1 MKPMSATETTY
12 LTWPQ
17 IARLGLVQA
26 SLGSIVVLTTS
37 LLNRVMVVELA
48 LPAILPGA
56 LVALHYFIQLIR
68 PRMGFG
74 SDQTRRASPWI
85 RGGILVLA
93 SGGILAA
100 ASTILLSHSVGLGI
114 ALATVAFLMIGIGV
128 SSSGT
133 ALLVLLAKRVEPN
146 KKAAAATCV
155 WLMMIFGFAFTASI
169 SAKFLTPF
177 SFERLFIISSTVSVI
192 AVVVT
197 FLAIW
202 GMESPVGNTQNVI
215 KNTDE
220 VELETA
226 PVKASFREAFAEVW
240 KESRVRS
247 FTWFVFVSML
257 AYSSQDLILEPFA
270 AVAFGFSPAETT
282 TLSGLQNGGVLVGM
296 LALAFITS
304 KAKSQSLT
312 TLSNWTIG
320 GCLASAL
327 AMLGLVLSGPIANVI
342 FFQAAVFLLGIFNG
356 AFSIAAIGSMMQFA
370 SVGSAR
376 REGVRMGIWGA
387 SQAMAFGLGG
397 IIGTGLSDIARIILG
412 DPASAYAFVFFLEGA
427 LFVLAA
433 YLSYQTRAQKPANEL
448 SKQLVGV

>member
-1 MKPMSATETTY
+1 MNNPEATY

-37 LLNRVMVVELA
+37 LLNRVMVIELA

-56 LVALHYFIQLIR
+56 LVAIHYFIQLIR

-93 SGGILAA
+93 SGGVLAA
-100 ASTILLSHSVGLGI
+100 ASTILLSNSVVLGI
-114 ALATVAFLMIGIGV
+114 ALATIAFLMIGIGV

-133 ALLVLLAKRVEPN
+133 ALLVLLAKRVEPK

-155 WLMMIFGFAFTASI
+155 WLMMIFGFAFTASV
-169 SAKFLTPF
+169 SGKFLTPF
-177 SFERLFIISSTVSVI
+177 SFERLLMVSSTVSVI

-202 GMESPVGNTQNVI
+202 GMESPVAKVGQFTSNV
-215 KNTDE
+215 D
-220 VELETA
+220 TA
-226 PVKASFREAFAEVW
+226 ESEGPSKASFREAFAEVW

-270 AVAFGFSPAETT
+270 AVAFGFTPAQTT

-296 LALAFITS
+296 LALAFITT
-304 KAKSQSLT
+304 KAKSQTLT

-327 AMLGLVLSGPIANVI
+327 AMLGLVLSGPIANVV

-412 DPASAYAFVFFLEGA
+412 DPASAYAFVFFLECI
-427 LFVLAA
+427 LFVVAA
-433 YLSYQTRAQKPANEL
+433 YLSYQTRTQKQTNNM
-448 SKQLVGV
+448 SSHLVGV

>member
-1 MKPMSATETTY
+1 MSIPETTY

-37 LLNRVMVVELA
+37 LLNRVMVIELA

-56 LVALHYFIQLIR
+56 LVAIHYFIQLIR

-93 SGGILAA
+93 SGGVLAA
-100 ASTILLSHSVGLGI
+100 ASTILLSHSVVLGI

-133 ALLVLLAKRVEPN
+133 ALLVLLAKRVEPK

-155 WLMMIFGFAFTASI
+155 WLMMIFGFAFTASV
-169 SAKFLTPF
+169 SGKFLTPF
-177 SFERLFIISSTVSVI
+177 SFERLLMVSSTVSVI
-192 AVVVT
+192 AVIVT

-202 GMESPVGNTQNVI
+202 GMESPVT
-215 KNTDE
+215 KNQQLATNADE
-220 VELETA
+220 VESES
-226 PVKASFREAFAEVW
+226 PSKASFREAFAEVW

-282 TLSGLQNGGVLVGM
+282 TLSGLQNGGVLIGM
-296 LALAFITS
+296 LFLAFITS
-304 KAKSQSLT
+304 KAKSQTLTSLST
-312 TLSNWTIG
+312 WTIG

-342 FFQAAVFLLGIFNG
+342 FFQVAVFLLGIFNG

-370 SVGSAR
+370 SIGSAR

-397 IIGTGLSDIARIILG
+397 IIGTGLSDIARIVLG
-412 DPASAYAFVFFLEGA
+412 DPASAYAFVFLLEGV
-427 LFVLAA
+427 LFVVAA
-433 YLSYQTRAQKPANEL
+433 YLSYQTRSQKQTNNM
-448 SKQLVGV
+448 SNHLVGV

>member
-1 MKPMSATETTY
+1 MNAADTTY

-56 LVALHYFIQLIR
+56 LVAMHYFIQLIR

-85 RGGILVLA
+85 RGGILILA

-100 ASTILLSHSVGLGI
+100 ASTILLSDSLVLGI

-133 ALLVLLAKRVEPN
+133 ALLVLLAKRVEPQ

-155 WLMMIFGFAFTASI
+155 WLMMIFGFAFTASV
-169 SAKFLTPF
+169 SGKFLTPF
-177 SFERLFIISSTVSVI
+177 SFERLLMISSTVSVI
-192 AVVVT
+192 AVAVT

-202 GMESPVGNTQNVI
+202 GMESPVS
-215 KNTDE
+215 KNQQLATNLDQAE
-220 VELETA
+220 QES
-226 PVKASFREAFAEVW
+226 PNKASFREAFAEVW

-247 FTWFVFVSML
+247 FTWFVFISML

-296 LALAFITS
+296 LVLAFVTS
-304 KAKSQSLT
+304 KAKSQTLT

-327 AMLGLVLSGPIANVI
+327 AMLGLVLSGPIANVM
-342 FFQAAVFLLGIFNG
+342 FFKATVFLLGIFNG

-412 DPASAYAFVFFLEGA
+412 DPASAYAFVFFLEGV
-427 LFVLAA
+427 LFVVAA
-433 YLSYQTRAQKPANEL
+433 YLSYQTRTQKQTNNM
-448 SKQLVGV
+448 SSHLVGV

>member
-1 MKPMSATETTY
+1 MSTSEPIY

-56 LVALHYFIQLIR
+56 LVAIHYFIQLIR

-93 SGGILAA
+93 SGGVLAA
-100 ASTILLSHSVGLGI
+100 TSTILLNHSIVLGI
-114 ALATVAFLMIGIGV
+114 ALATLAFLMIGIGV

-133 ALLVLLAKRVEPN
+133 ALLVLLAKRVEPK

-155 WLMMIFGFAFTASI
+155 WLMMIFGFAFTASV
-169 SAKFLTPF
+169 SGKFLTPF
-177 SFERLFIISSTVSVI
+177 SFERLLMVSSTVSVI
-192 AVVVT
+192 AVIVT

-202 GMESPVGNTQNVI
+202 GMESPVAKTGLTPNA
-215 KNTDE
+215 DAAE
-220 VELETA
+220 SES
-226 PVKASFREAFAEVW
+226 PSKASFREAFAEVW

-282 TLSGLQNGGVLVGM
+282 TLSGLQNGGVLIGM
-296 LALAFITS
+296 LFLAFITS
-304 KAKSQSLT
+304 KAKSQTLTSLST
-312 TLSNWTIG
+312 WTIG

-327 AMLGLVLSGPIANVI
+327 AMLGLVLSGPINNVI

-370 SVGSAR
+370 SIGSAR

-397 IIGTGLSDIARIILG
+397 IFGTGLSDIARIVLG
-412 DPASAYAFVFFLEGA
+412 DPASAYAFVFFLEGV
-427 LFVLAA
+427 LFVVAA
-433 YLSYQTRAQKPANEL
+433 YLSYQTRSQKQTNNM
-448 SKQLVGV
+448 SSHLVGV

>member
-1 MKPMSATETTY
+1 MNNPETTY

-37 LLNRVMVVELA
+37 LLNRVMVIELA

-56 LVALHYFIQLIR
+56 LVAIHYFIQLIR

-93 SGGILAA
+93 SGGVLAA
-100 ASTILLSHSVGLGI
+100 ASTILLSSSVVLGI
-114 ALATVAFLMIGIGV
+114 AFATIAFLMIGIGV

-133 ALLVLLAKRVEPN
+133 ALLVLLAKRVEPK

-155 WLMMIFGFAFTASI
+155 WLMMIFGFAFTASV
-169 SAKFLTPF
+169 SGKFLTPF
-177 SFERLFIISSTVSVI
+177 SFERLLMVSSTVSVI

-202 GMESPVGNTQNVI
+202 GMESPVTKAGQFTSNA
-215 KNTDE
+215 D
-220 VELETA
+220 TA
-226 PVKASFREAFAEVW
+226 ESEGPSKASFREAFAEVW

-270 AVAFGFSPAETT
+270 AVAFGFTPAQTT

-296 LALAFITS
+296 LALAFITT
-304 KAKSQSLT
+304 KAKSQTLT

-327 AMLGLVLSGPIANVI
+327 AMLGLVLSGPIANVV

-397 IIGTGLSDIARIILG
+397 IIGTGLSDSSRIILG
-412 DPASAYAFVFFLEGA
+412 DPASAYAFVFFLEGV
-427 LFVLAA
+427 LFVVAA
-433 YLSYQTRAQKPANEL
+433 YLSYQTRTQKQTNNM
-448 SKQLVGV
+448 SSHLVGV

>member
-1 MKPMSATETTY
+1 MNTPETTY

-37 LLNRVMVVELA
+37 LLNRVMVIELA

-56 LVALHYFIQLIR
+56 LVAIHYFIQLIR

-93 SGGILAA
+93 SGGVLAA
-100 ASTILLSHSVGLGI
+100 ASTILLSNSVVLGI
-114 ALATVAFLMIGIGV
+114 ALATIAFLMIGIGV

-133 ALLVLLAKRVEPN
+133 ALLVLLAKRVEPK

-155 WLMMIFGFAFTASI
+155 WLMMIFGFAFTASV
-169 SAKFLTPF
+169 SGKFLTPF
-177 SFERLFIISSTVSVI
+177 SFERLLMVSSTVSVI

-202 GMESPVGNTQNVI
+202 GMESPVAKAGQFTSNV
-215 KNTDE
+215 D
-220 VELETA
+220 TA
-226 PVKASFREAFAEVW
+226 ESESPSKASFREAFAEVW

-270 AVAFGFSPAETT
+270 AVAFGFTPAQTT

-296 LALAFITS
+296 LALAFITT
-304 KAKSQSLT
+304 KAKSQTLT

-327 AMLGLVLSGPIANVI
+327 AMLGLVLSGPIANVV

-412 DPASAYAFVFFLEGA
+412 DPASAYAFVFFLEGV
-427 LFVLAA
+427 LFVVAA
-433 YLSYQTRAQKPANEL
+433 YLSYQTRTQKQTNNM
-448 SKQLVGV
+448 SSHLVGV

>member
-1 MKPMSATETTY
+1 MSAQPTY

-56 LVALHYFIQLIR
+56 LVAIHYFIQLIR

-93 SGGILAA
+93 SGGVLAA
-100 ASTILLSHSVGLGI
+100 ASTILLSNSVVLGI
-114 ALATVAFLMIGIGV
+114 ALATIAFLMIGIGV

-133 ALLVLLAKRVEPN
+133 ALLVLLAKRVEPK

-155 WLMMIFGFAFTASI
+155 WLMMIFGFAFTASV
-169 SAKFLTPF
+169 SGKFLTPF

-202 GMESPVGNTQNVI
+202 GMESPVAKAQQLISGA
-215 KNTDE
+215 DE
-220 VELETA
+220 VETES
-226 PVKASFREAFAEVW
+226 PSKASFREAFAEVW

-296 LALAFITS
+296 LALAFVTS
-304 KAKSQSLT
+304 KAKSQTLT

-320 GCLASAL
+320 GCIASAL
-327 AMLGLVLSGPIANVI
+327 AMLGLVLSCPI
-342 FFQAAVFLLGIFNG
+342 
-356 AFSIAAIGSMMQFA
+356 
-370 SVGSAR
+370 
-376 REGVRMGIWGA
+376 
-387 SQAMAFGLGG
+387 
-397 IIGTGLSDIARIILG
+397 
-412 DPASAYAFVFFLEGA
+412 
-427 LFVLAA
+427 
-433 YLSYQTRAQKPANEL
+433 
-448 SKQLVGV
+448 

>member
-1 MKPMSATETTY
+1 MSTPETTY

-37 LLNRVMVVELA
+37 LLNRVMVIELA

-56 LVALHYFIQLIR
+56 LVAIHYFIQLIR

-93 SGGILAA
+93 SGGVLAA
-100 ASTILLSHSVGLGI
+100 ASTILLSHSVILGI
-114 ALATVAFLMIGIGV
+114 ALATIAFLMIGIGV

-133 ALLVLLAKRVEPN
+133 ALLVLLAKRVEPK

-169 SAKFLTPF
+169 SGKFLTPF
-177 SFERLFIISSTVSVI
+177 SFERLFMISSTVSVI
-192 AVVVT
+192 AVIVT

-202 GMESPVGNTQNVI
+202 GMEAPVT
-215 KNTDE
+215 KNQPLATKVDE
-220 VELETA
+220 VESEG
-226 PVKASFREAFAEVW
+226 PSKASFREAFAEVW

-282 TLSGLQNGGVLVGM
+282 TLSGLQNGGVLIGM
-296 LALAFITS
+296 LFLAFITS
-304 KAKSQSLT
+304 KAKSQTLTSLST
-312 TLSNWTIG
+312 WTIG

-342 FFQAAVFLLGIFNG
+342 FFQVAVFLLGIFNG

-370 SVGSAR
+370 SIGSAR

-412 DPASAYAFVFFLEGA
+412 DPASAYAFVFLLEA
-427 LFVLAA
+427 VLFVVAA
-433 YLSYQTRAQKPANEL
+433 YLSYQTRTQKQT
-448 SKQLVGV
+448 SKMSSHLVGV

>member
-1 MKPMSATETTY
+1 MSPPESTY

-56 LVALHYFIQLIR
+56 LVAIHYFIQLIR

-93 SGGILAA
+93 TGGVLAA
-100 ASTILLSHSVGLGI
+100 ASTILLSSSVGLGI

-133 ALLVLLAKRVEPN
+133 ALLVLLAKRVEPK

-155 WLMMIFGFAFTASI
+155 WLMMIFGFAFTASV
-169 SAKFLTPF
+169 SGKFLTPF
-177 SFERLFIISSTVSVI
+177 SFERLLMVSSTVSVI

-202 GMESPVGNTQNVI
+202 GMESPLVKTQQSSSNI
-215 KNTDE
+215 DE
-220 VELETA
+220 PESSSSPMKV
-226 PVKASFREAFAEVW
+226 SFREAFAEVW
-240 KESRVRS
+240 RESRVRS

-282 TLSGLQNGGVLVGM
+282 TLSGLQNGGVLIGM
-296 LALAFITS
+296 LFLAFITS
-304 KAKSQSLT
+304 KAKSQTLTSLST
-312 TLSNWTIG
+312 WTIG

-327 AMLGLVLSGPIANVI
+327 AMLGLVLSGPIDNVI
-342 FFQAAVFLLGIFNG
+342 FFKASVFLLGIFNG

-370 SVGSAR
+370 SVGSAQ

-397 IIGTGLSDIARIILG
+397 IIGTGLSDIARIVLG
-412 DPASAYAFVFFLEGA
+412 DPASAYAFVFFLEGV
-427 LFVLAA
+427 LFVVAA
-433 YLSYQTRAQKPANEL
+433 YLSYQTRTQKQTNEL
-448 SKQLVGV
+448 SKHLVGV

>member
-1 MKPMSATETTY
+1 MSASESTY

-93 SGGILAA
+93 SGGVLAA
-100 ASTILLSHSVGLGI
+100 ASTILLSSSVGLGI

-133 ALLVLLAKRVEPN
+133 ALLVLLAKRVEPK

-155 WLMMIFGFAFTASI
+155 WLMMIFGFAFTASV
-169 SAKFLTPF
+169 SGKFLTPF
-177 SFERLFIISSTVSVI
+177 SFERLLMVSSTVSVI

-197 FLAIW
+197 YLAIW
-202 GMESPVGNTQNVI
+202 GMESPAVKTEQFTS
-215 KNTDE
+215 NTDE
-220 VELETA
+220 AETA
-226 PVKASFREAFAEVW
+226 SSPMKVSFREAFAEVW
-240 KESRVRS
+240 RESRVRS

-282 TLSGLQNGGVLVGM
+282 TLSGLQNGGVLLGM
-296 LALAFITS
+296 LFLAFITS
-304 KAKSQSLT
+304 KAKSQTLTSLST
-312 TLSNWTIG
+312 WTIG
-320 GCLASAL
+320 GCLASAF
-327 AMLGLVLSGPIANVI
+327 AMLGLVLSGPIDNVI
-342 FFQAAVFLLGIFNG
+342 FFKVSVFLLGIFNG

-370 SVGSAR
+370 SVGSAQ

-397 IIGTGLSDIARIILG
+397 IIGTGLSDIARIVLG
-412 DPASAYAFVFFLEGA
+412 DPASAYAFVFFLEGF
-427 LFVLAA
+427 LFVVAA
-433 YLSYQTRAQKPANEL
+433 YLSYQTRSQKQTNEL

>member
-1 MKPMSATETTY
+1 MNTPETTY

-37 LLNRVMVVELA
+37 LLNRVMVIELA

-56 LVALHYFIQLIR
+56 LVAIHYFIQLIR

-93 SGGILAA
+93 SGGVLAA
-100 ASTILLSHSVGLGI
+100 ASTIVLSNSIVLGI
-114 ALATVAFLMIGIGV
+114 ALATIAFLMIGIGV

-133 ALLVLLAKRVEPN
+133 ALLVLLAKRVEPK

-155 WLMMIFGFAFTASI
+155 WLMMIFGFAFTASV
-169 SAKFLTPF
+169 SGKFLTPF
-177 SFERLFIISSTVSVI
+177 SFERLLMISSTVSVI

-197 FLAIW
+197 FLSIW
-202 GMESPVGNTQNVI
+202 GMESPVAKAVQLTSNP
-215 KNTDE
+215 D
-220 VELETA
+220 TA
-226 PVKASFREAFAEVW
+226 DSENPSKASFREAFSEVW

-270 AVAFGFSPAETT
+270 AVAFGFTPAQTT

-296 LALAFITS
+296 LALAFITT
-304 KAKSQSLT
+304 KAKSQTLT

-327 AMLGLVLSGPIANVI
+327 AMLGLVLSGPIANVV

-412 DPASAYAFVFFLEGA
+412 DPASAYAFVFFLEGV
-427 LFVLAA
+427 LFVVAA
-433 YLSYQTRAQKPANEL
+433 YLSYQTRTQKQTNNM
-448 SKQLVGV
+448 SSHLVGV

>member
-1 MKPMSATETTY
+1 MSASESNY

-93 SGGILAA
+93 SGGVLAA
-100 ASTILLSHSVGLGI
+100 ASTILLSSSVGLGI

-133 ALLVLLAKRVEPN
+133 ALLVLLAKRVEPK

-155 WLMMIFGFAFTASI
+155 WLMMIFGFAFTASV
-169 SAKFLTPF
+169 SGKFLTPF
-177 SFERLFIISSTVSVI
+177 SFERLLMVSSTVSVI

-202 GMESPVGNTQNVI
+202 GMESPAVKTEQFTS
-215 KNTDE
+215 NTDE
-220 VELETA
+220 AETA
-226 PVKASFREAFAEVW
+226 SSPIKVSFREAFAEVW
-240 KESRVRS
+240 RESRVRS

-282 TLSGLQNGGVLVGM
+282 TLSGLQNGGVLLGM
-296 LALAFITS
+296 LFLAFITS
-304 KAKSQSLT
+304 KAKSQTLTSLST
-312 TLSNWTIG
+312 WTIG
-320 GCLASAL
+320 GCLASAF
-327 AMLGLVLSGPIANVI
+327 AMLGLVLSGPIDNVI
-342 FFQAAVFLLGIFNG
+342 FFKVSVFLLGIFNG

-370 SVGSAR
+370 SVGSAQ

-397 IIGTGLSDIARIILG
+397 IIGTGLSDIARIFLG
-412 DPASAYAFVFFLEGA
+412 DPASVYAFVFFLEGV
-427 LFVLAA
+427 LFVVAA
-433 YLSYQTRAQKPANEL
+433 YLSYQTRSQKQANEL

>member
-1 MKPMSATETTY
+1 MSTSETTY

-56 LVALHYFIQLIR
+56 LVAIHYFIQLIR

-93 SGGILAA
+93 SGGVLAA
-100 ASTILLSHSVGLGI
+100 ASTILLSTSVGLGI
-114 ALATVAFLMIGIGV
+114 ALATIAFLMIGIGV

-133 ALLVLLAKRVEPN
+133 ALLVLLAKRVEPK

-155 WLMMIFGFAFTASI
+155 WLMMIFGFAFTASV
-169 SAKFLTPF
+169 SGKFLTPF
-177 SFERLFIISSTVSVI
+177 SFERLLMVSTTVSVI
-192 AVVVT
+192 AVIVS

-202 GMESPVGNTQNVI
+202 GMESPAVKTQQSLSNAGEF
-215 KNTDE
+215 DSE
-220 VELETA
+220 ASL
-226 PVKASFREAFAEVW
+226 VKVSFREAFAEVW

-282 TLSGLQNGGVLVGM
+282 TLSGLQNGGVLLGM
-296 LALAFITS
+296 LFLAFITS
-304 KAKSQSLT
+304 KAKSQTLTSLST
-312 TLSNWTIG
+312 WTIG

-327 AMLGLVLSGPIANVI
+327 AMLGLVLSGPIENVI
-342 FFQAAVFLLGIFNG
+342 FFKAAVFLLGIFNG

-370 SVGSAR
+370 SVGSAQ

-397 IIGTGLSDIARIILG
+397 IIGTGLSDIARIVLG
-412 DPASAYAFVFFLEGA
+412 DPASAYAFVFFLEGV
-427 LFVLAA
+427 LFVVAA
-433 YLSYQTRAQKPANEL
+433 YLSFQTRAQKQTNEL

>member
-1 MKPMSATETTY
+1 MSISEPTY

-37 LLNRVMVVELA
+37 LLNRVMVIELA

-56 LVALHYFIQLIR
+56 LVAIHYFIQLIR

-93 SGGILAA
+93 SGGVLAA
-100 ASTILLSHSVGLGI
+100 ASTILLSHSVVLGI

-133 ALLVLLAKRVEPN
+133 ALLVLLAKRVEPK

-155 WLMMIFGFAFTASI
+155 WLMMIFGFAFTASV
-169 SAKFLTPF
+169 SGKFLTPF
-177 SFERLFIISSTVSVI
+177 SFERLLMVSSTVSVI
-192 AVVVT
+192 AVIVT

-202 GMESPVGNTQNVI
+202 GMEAPVI
-215 KNTDE
+215 KAGQLTPNVDE
-220 VELETA
+220 AESES
-226 PVKASFREAFAEVW
+226 PSKASFREAFAEVW

-282 TLSGLQNGGVLVGM
+282 TLSGLQNGGVLIGM
-296 LALAFITS
+296 LFLAFITS
-304 KAKSQSLT
+304 KAKSQTLTSLST
-312 TLSNWTIG
+312 WTIG

-342 FFQAAVFLLGIFNG
+342 FFQVAVFLLGIFNG

-370 SVGSAR
+370 SIGSAR

-397 IIGTGLSDIARIILG
+397 IIGTGLSDIARIVLG
-412 DPASAYAFVFFLEGA
+412 DPASAYAFVFLLEGV

-433 YLSYQTRAQKPANEL
+433 YLSYQTRSQKQKNNM
-448 SKQLVGV
+448 SNHLVGV

>member
-1 MKPMSATETTY
+1 MSAQPTY

-56 LVALHYFIQLIR
+56 LVAIHYFIQLIR

-93 SGGILAA
+93 SGGVLAA
-100 ASTILLSHSVGLGI
+100 ASTILLSNSVVLGI
-114 ALATVAFLMIGIGV
+114 ALATIAFLMIGIGV

-133 ALLVLLAKRVEPN
+133 ALLVLLAKRVEPK

-155 WLMMIFGFAFTASI
+155 WLMMIFGFAFTASV
-169 SAKFLTPF
+169 SGKFLTPF

-202 GMESPVGNTQNVI
+202 GMESPVAKAQQLIPGA
-215 KNTDE
+215 DE
-220 VELETA
+220 VETGS
-226 PVKASFREAFAEVW
+226 PSKASFREAFAEVW

-296 LALAFITS
+296 LALAFVTS
-304 KAKSQSLT
+304 KAKSQTLT

-320 GCLASAL
+320 GCIASAL
-327 AMLGLVLSGPIANVI
+327 AMLGLVLSGPIANII
-342 FFQAAVFLLGIFNG
+342 FFKATVFLLGIFNG

-397 IIGTGLSDIARIILG
+397 IIGTGLSDIARIVLG
-412 DPASAYAFVFFLEGA
+412 NPASAYAFVFFLEGV
-427 LFVLAA
+427 LFVVAA
-433 YLSYQTRAQKPANEL
+433 YLSYQTRSQKQTNNM
-448 SKQLVGV
+448 SSHLVGV

>member
-1 MKPMSATETTY
+1 MSTPETTY

-37 LLNRVMVVELA
+37 LLNRVMVIELA

-56 LVALHYFIQLIR
+56 LVTIHYFIQLIR

-93 SGGILAA
+93 SGGVLAA
-100 ASTILLSHSVGLGI
+100 ASTILLSSSVVLGI
-114 ALATVAFLMIGIGV
+114 ALATLAFLMIGIGV

-133 ALLVLLAKRVEPN
+133 ALLVLLAKRVEPK

-155 WLMMIFGFAFTASI
+155 WLMMIFGFAFTASV
-169 SAKFLTPF
+169 SGKFLTPF
-177 SFERLFIISSTVSVI
+177 SFERLLIVSSTVSVI
-192 AVVVT
+192 AVIVT

-202 GMESPVGNTQNVI
+202 GMESPVAKTVQLIPGV
-215 KNTDE
+215 DE
-220 VELETA
+220 AESEN
-226 PVKASFREAFAEVW
+226 PSKASFREAFAEVW

-282 TLSGLQNGGVLVGM
+282 TLSGLQNGGVLIGM
-296 LALAFITS
+296 LFLAFITS
-304 KAKSQSLT
+304 QAKSQTLTSLST
-312 TLSNWTIG
+312 WTIG

-342 FFQAAVFLLGIFNG
+342 FFQVAVFLLGIFNG

-370 SVGSAR
+370 SIGSAR

-412 DPASAYAFVFFLEGA
+412 DPASAYAFVFLLEGV
-427 LFVLAA
+427 LFVVAA
-433 YLSYQTRAQKPANEL
+433 YLSYQTRMQKQTSNI
-448 SKQLVGV
+448 SSHLVGV

>member
-1 MKPMSATETTY
+1 MSTSEPTY

-56 LVALHYFIQLIR
+56 LVAIHYFIQLIR

-93 SGGILAA
+93 SGGVLAA
-100 ASTILLSHSVGLGI
+100 TSTILLNHSIVLGI
-114 ALATVAFLMIGIGV
+114 ALATLAFLMIGIGV

-133 ALLVLLAKRVEPN
+133 ALLVLLAKRVEPK

-155 WLMMIFGFAFTASI
+155 WLMMIFGFAFTASV
-169 SAKFLTPF
+169 SGKFLTPF
-177 SFERLFIISSTVSVI
+177 SFERLLMVSSTVSVI
-192 AVVVT
+192 AVIVT

-202 GMESPVGNTQNVI
+202 GMESPVAKTGLTPNVDAAESESPS
-215 KNTDE
+215 K
-220 VELETA
+220 V
-226 PVKASFREAFAEVW
+226 SFREAFAEVW

-282 TLSGLQNGGVLVGM
+282 TLSGLQNGGVLIGM
-296 LALAFITS
+296 LFLAFITS
-304 KAKSQSLT
+304 KAKSQTLTSLST
-312 TLSNWTIG
+312 WTIG

-327 AMLGLVLSGPIANVI
+327 AMLGLVLSGPINNVI
-342 FFQAAVFLLGIFNG
+342 FFQVAVFLLGIFNG

-397 IIGTGLSDIARIILG
+397 IFGTGLSDIARIVLG
-412 DPASAYAFVFFLEGA
+412 DPASAYAFVFFLEGV
-427 LFVLAA
+427 LFVVAA
-433 YLSYQTRAQKPANEL
+433 YLSYQTRSQKQTNNM
-448 SKQLVGV
+448 SSHLVGV

>member
-1 MKPMSATETTY
+1 
-12 LTWPQ
+12 
-17 IARLGLVQA
+17 
-26 SLGSIVVLTTS
+26 
-37 LLNRVMVVELA
+37 
-48 LPAILPGA
+48 
-56 LVALHYFIQLIR
+56 
-68 PRMGFG
+68 
-74 SDQTRRASPWI
+74 
-85 RGGILVLA
+85 
-93 SGGILAA
+93 
-100 ASTILLSHSVGLGI
+100 
-114 ALATVAFLMIGIGV
+114 
-128 SSSGT
+128 
-133 ALLVLLAKRVEPN
+133 VLLAKRVEPK

-155 WLMMIFGFAFTASI
+155 WLMMIFGFAFTASV
-169 SAKFLTPF
+169 SGKFLTPF
-177 SFERLFIISSTVSVI
+177 SFERLLMVSSTVSVI

-202 GMESPVGNTQNVI
+202 GMESPVAKTGQSTSNLDTTESESPSKV
-215 KNTDE
+215 
-220 VELETA
+220 
-226 PVKASFREAFAEVW
+226 SFREAFAEVW

-270 AVAFGFSPAETT
+270 AVAFGFTPAQTT

-296 LALAFITS
+296 LALAFITT
-304 KAKSQSLT
+304 KAKSQTLT

-327 AMLGLVLSGPIANVI
+327 AMLGLVLSGPIANVV

-412 DPASAYAFVFFLEGA
+412 DPASAYAFVFFLEGV
-427 LFVLAA
+427 LFVVAA
-433 YLSYQTRAQKPANEL
+433 YLSYQARTQKQTSNM
-448 SKQLVGV
+448 SSHLVGV

>member
-1 MKPMSATETTY
+1 MSASESNY

-56 LVALHYFIQLIR
+56 LVAIHYFIQLIR

-100 ASTILLSHSVGLGI
+100 ASTILLSNSVLLGVV
-114 ALATVAFLMIGIGV
+114 LATVAFLMIGIGV

-133 ALLVLLAKRVEPN
+133 ALLVLLAKRVEPK

-169 SAKFLTPF
+169 SGKFLTPF

-192 AVVVT
+192 AVIVS

-202 GMESPVGNTQNVI
+202 GMESPVQKSQEPQSSAG
-215 KNTDE
+215 
-220 VELETA
+220 ETA
-226 PVKASFREAFAEVW
+226 LEGGATKASFREAFAEVW
-240 KESRVRS
+240 QESRVRS

-282 TLSGLQNGGVLVGM
+282 SLSGLQNGGVLVGM

-304 KAKSQSLT
+304 KAKSRTLT
-312 TLSNWTIG
+312 TLSTWTIG

-342 FFQAAVFLLGIFNG
+342 FFKAAVFLLGIFNG

-370 SVGSAR
+370 SMGSAR

-397 IIGTGLSDIARIILG
+397 IIGTGFSDIARIVLG
-412 DPASAYAFVFFLEGA
+412 DPASAYALVFFLEGV
-427 LFVLAA
+427 LFVVAA
-433 YLSYQTRAQKPANEL
+433 YLSYQTRSQKEGSSMSNH
-448 SKQLVGV
+448 LVGV

>member
-1 MKPMSATETTY
+1 MNAPETNY

-48 LPAILPGA
+48 LPAILPGT

-93 SGGILAA
+93 TGGILAA
-100 ASTILLSHSVGLGI
+100 ASTVLLSDSIVLGI

-133 ALLVLLAKRVEPN
+133 ALLVLLAKRVEPK

-155 WLMMIFGFAFTASI
+155 WLMMIFGFAFTASV
-169 SAKFLTPF
+169 SGKFLTPF
-177 SFERLFIISSTVSVI
+177 TFERLLMVSSTVSVI
-192 AVVVT
+192 AVIVT

-202 GMESPVGNTQNVI
+202 GMESPAVKAGQLNTGV
-215 KNTDE
+215 DE
-220 VELETA
+220 VGEEAA
-226 PVKASFREAFAEVW
+226 PAKVSFREAFAEVW

-282 TLSGLQNGGVLVGM
+282 SLSGLQNGGVLVGM
-296 LALAFITS
+296 LMLAFVTTR
-304 KAKSQSLT
+304 AKSQKLT

-327 AMLGLVLSGPIANVI
+327 AMLGLVLSGPIANVA
-342 FFQAAVFLLGIFNG
+342 FFKVSVFLLGIFNG

-370 SVGSAR
+370 SLGSAR

-397 IIGTGLSDIARIILG
+397 IIGTGLSDIARIVLG
-412 DPASAYAFVFFLEGA
+412 DPASAYAFVFFLEGV
-427 LFVLAA
+427 LFVVAA
-433 YLSYQTRAQKPANEL
+433 YLSYQTRSQTQTNNM
-448 SKQLVGV
+448 SSHLVGVQ

>member
-1 MKPMSATETTY
+1 MNASNTTY

-56 LVALHYFIQLIR
+56 LVAIHYFIQLIR

-93 SGGILAA
+93 SGGVLAA
-100 ASTILLSHSVGLGI
+100 ASTILLSNSIVLGI
-114 ALATVAFLMIGIGV
+114 TLATVAFLMIGIGV

-133 ALLVLLAKRVEPN
+133 ALLVLLAKRVEPK

-155 WLMMIFGFAFTASI
+155 WLMMIFGFAFTASV
-169 SAKFLTPF
+169 SGKFLTPF
-177 SFERLFIISSTVSVI
+177 SFERLLMISSIVSVI
-192 AVVVT
+192 AVIVT

-202 GMESPVGNTQNVI
+202 GMESPITKNQQLATNV
-215 KNTDE
+215 DE
-220 VELETA
+220 AEPES
-226 PVKASFREAFAEVW
+226 PSKASFREAFAEVW

-247 FTWFVFVSML
+247 FTWFVFISML

-296 LALAFITS
+296 LVLAFVTS
-304 KAKSQSLT
+304 KAKSQTLT

-327 AMLGLVLSGPIANVI
+327 AMLGLVLSGPIANVM
-342 FFQAAVFLLGIFNG
+342 FFKATVFLLGIFNG

-412 DPASAYAFVFFLEGA
+412 EPASAYAFVFFLEGV
-427 LFVLAA
+427 LFVVAA
-433 YLSYQTRAQKPANEL
+433 YLSYQTRTQKQTNNM
-448 SKQLVGV
+448 SSHLVGV

>member
-1 MKPMSATETTY
+1 MSASESTY

-93 SGGILAA
+93 SGGVLAA
-100 ASTILLSHSVGLGI
+100 ASTILLDSSIGWGI

-133 ALLVLLAKRVEPN
+133 ALLVLLAKRVEPK

-155 WLMMIFGFAFTASI
+155 WLMMIFGFAFTASV
-169 SAKFLTPF
+169 SGKFLTPF
-177 SFERLFIISSTVSVI
+177 SFERLFIISCTVSVI

-202 GMESPVGNTQNVI
+202 GMESPVIKTQQSLSSA
-215 KNTDE
+215 DE
-220 VELETA
+220 AESASSPMKV
-226 PVKASFREAFAEVW
+226 SFREAFAEVW
-240 KESRVRS
+240 QESRVRS

-282 TLSGLQNGGVLVGM
+282 TLSGLQNGGVLIGM
-296 LALAFITS
+296 LFLAFITS
-304 KAKSQSLT
+304 KAKSQTLTSLST
-312 TLSNWTIG
+312 WTIG

-327 AMLGLVLSGPIANVI
+327 AMLGLVLSGPIDNVI
-342 FFQAAVFLLGIFNG
+342 FFQASVFLLGIFNG

-370 SVGSAR
+370 SVGSAQ

-397 IIGTGLSDIARIILG
+397 IIGTGLSDIARIVLG
-412 DPASAYAFVFFLEGA
+412 DPASAYAFVFFLEGV
-427 LFVLAA
+427 LFVVAS
-433 YLSYQTRAQKPANEL
+433 YLSFQTRTQKQTNEL

>member
-1 MKPMSATETTY
+1 MSISEPTY

-37 LLNRVMVVELA
+37 LLNRVMVIELA

-56 LVALHYFIQLIR
+56 LVAIHYFIQLIR

-93 SGGILAA
+93 SGGVLAA
-100 ASTILLSHSVGLGI
+100 TSTILLSHSVVLGI

-133 ALLVLLAKRVEPN
+133 ALLVLLAKRVEPK

-155 WLMMIFGFAFTASI
+155 WLMMIFGFAFTASV
-169 SAKFLTPF
+169 SGKFLTPF
-177 SFERLFIISSTVSVI
+177 SFERLLMVSSTVSVI
-192 AVVVT
+192 AVIVT

-202 GMESPVGNTQNVI
+202 GMESPVT
-215 KNTDE
+215 KNQQLATNADE
-220 VELETA
+220 AESES
-226 PVKASFREAFAEVW
+226 PSKASFREAFAEVW

-282 TLSGLQNGGVLVGM
+282 TLSGLQNGGVLIGM
-296 LALAFITS
+296 LFLAFITS
-304 KAKSQSLT
+304 KAKSQTLTSLST
-312 TLSNWTIG
+312 WTIG

-342 FFQAAVFLLGIFNG
+342 FFQVAVFLLGIFNG

-370 SVGSAR
+370 SIGSAR

-397 IIGTGLSDIARIILG
+397 IIGTGLSDIARIVLG
-412 DPASAYAFVFFLEGA
+412 DPASAYAFVFLLEGV
-427 LFVLAA
+427 LFVVAA
-433 YLSYQTRAQKPANEL
+433 YLSYQTRSQKQTSNM
-448 SKQLVGV
+448 SSHLVGV

>member
-1 MKPMSATETTY
+1 MSASETTY

-56 LVALHYFIQLIR
+56 LVAIHYFIQLIR

-93 SGGILAA
+93 SGGVLAA
-100 ASTILLSHSVGLGI
+100 ASTILLSSSVGLGI

-133 ALLVLLAKRVEPN
+133 ALLVLLAKRVEPK

-155 WLMMIFGFAFTASI
+155 WLMMIFGFAFTASV
-169 SAKFLTPF
+169 SGKFLTPF
-177 SFERLFIISSTVSVI
+177 SFERLLMVSTTVSVI
-192 AVVVT
+192 AVIVS

-202 GMESPVGNTQNVI
+202 GMESPAVKTQQSLSNAGEF
-215 KNTDE
+215 DSE
-220 VELETA
+220 ASL
-226 PVKASFREAFAEVW
+226 VKVSFREAFAEVW

-282 TLSGLQNGGVLVGM
+282 TLSGLQNGGVLLGM
-296 LALAFITS
+296 LFLAFITS
-304 KAKSQSLT
+304 KAKSQTLTSLST
-312 TLSNWTIG
+312 WTIG

-327 AMLGLVLSGPIANVI
+327 AMLGLVLSGPIENVI
-342 FFQAAVFLLGIFNG
+342 FFKAAVFLLGIFNG

-370 SVGSAR
+370 SVGSAQ

-397 IIGTGLSDIARIILG
+397 IIGTGLSDIARIVLG
-412 DPASAYAFVFFLEGA
+412 DPASAYAFVFFLEGV
-427 LFVLAA
+427 LFVVAA
-433 YLSYQTRAQKPANEL
+433 YLSFQTRAQKQTNEL

>member
-1 MKPMSATETTY
+1 MSAPETTY

-37 LLNRVMVVELA
+37 LLNRVMVIELA

-56 LVALHYFIQLIR
+56 LVAIHYFIQLIR

-93 SGGILAA
+93 SGGVLAA
-100 ASTILLSHSVGLGI
+100 ASTILLSHSVVLGI

-133 ALLVLLAKRVEPN
+133 ALLVLLAKRVEPK

-155 WLMMIFGFAFTASI
+155 WLMMIFGFAFTASV
-169 SAKFLTPF
+169 SGKFLTPF
-177 SFERLFIISSTVSVI
+177 SFERLLMVSSTVSVI
-192 AVVVT
+192 AVIVT

-202 GMESPVGNTQNVI
+202 GMESPVT
-215 KNTDE
+215 KNQQLATNADE
-220 VELETA
+220 VESES
-226 PVKASFREAFAEVW
+226 PSKASFREAFAEVW

-282 TLSGLQNGGVLVGM
+282 TLSGLQNGGVLIGM
-296 LALAFITS
+296 LFLAFITS
-304 KAKSQSLT
+304 KAKSQTLTSLST
-312 TLSNWTIG
+312 WTIG

-342 FFQAAVFLLGIFNG
+342 FFQVAVFLLGIFNG

-370 SVGSAR
+370 SIGSAR

-397 IIGTGLSDIARIILG
+397 IIGTGLSDIARIVLG
-412 DPASAYAFVFFLEGA
+412 DPASAYAFVFLLEGV
-427 LFVLAA
+427 LFVVAA
-433 YLSYQTRAQKPANEL
+433 YLSYQTRSQKQTSNM
-448 SKQLVGV
+448 SSHLVGV

>member
-1 MKPMSATETTY
+1 MNTPETTY

-37 LLNRVMVVELA
+37 LLNRVMVIELA

-56 LVALHYFIQLIR
+56 LVAIHYFIQLIR

-93 SGGILAA
+93 SGGVLAA
-100 ASTILLSHSVGLGI
+100 ASTILLSNSVVLGI
-114 ALATVAFLMIGIGV
+114 ALATIAFLMIGIGV

-133 ALLVLLAKRVEPN
+133 ALLVLLAKRVEPK

-155 WLMMIFGFAFTASI
+155 WLMMIFGFAFTASV
-169 SAKFLTPF
+169 SGKFLTPF
-177 SFERLFIISSTVSVI
+177 SFERLLMVSSTVSVI

-202 GMESPVGNTQNVI
+202 GMESPVTKAGQFTSNA
-215 KNTDE
+215 D
-220 VELETA
+220 TA
-226 PVKASFREAFAEVW
+226 ESEGPSKASFREAFAEVW

-270 AVAFGFSPAETT
+270 AVAFGFTPAQTT

-296 LALAFITS
+296 LALAFITT
-304 KAKSQSLT
+304 KAKSQTLT

-412 DPASAYAFVFFLEGA
+412 DPASAYAFVFFLEGV
-427 LFVLAA
+427 LFVVAA
-433 YLSYQTRAQKPANEL
+433 YLSYQTRTQKQTNNM
-448 SKQLVGV
+448 SSHLVGV

>member
-1 MKPMSATETTY
+1 MSASETTY

-56 LVALHYFIQLIR
+56 LVAIHYFIQLIR

-93 SGGILAA
+93 SGGVLAA
-100 ASTILLSHSVGLGI
+100 ASTILLSTSVGLGI
-114 ALATVAFLMIGIGV
+114 ALATIAFLMIGIGV

-133 ALLVLLAKRVEPN
+133 ALLVLLAKRVEPK

-155 WLMMIFGFAFTASI
+155 WLMMIFGFAFTASV
-169 SAKFLTPF
+169 SGKFLTPF
-177 SFERLFIISSTVSVI
+177 SFERLLMVSTTVSVI
-192 AVVVT
+192 AVIVS

-202 GMESPVGNTQNVI
+202 GMESPAVKTQQSLSNAGEF
-215 KNTDE
+215 DSE
-220 VELETA
+220 ASL
-226 PVKASFREAFAEVW
+226 VKVSFREAFAEVW

-282 TLSGLQNGGVLVGM
+282 TLSGLQNGGVLLGM
-296 LALAFITS
+296 LFLAFITS
-304 KAKSQSLT
+304 KAKSQTLTSLST
-312 TLSNWTIG
+312 WTIG

-327 AMLGLVLSGPIANVI
+327 AMLGLVLSGPIENVI
-342 FFQAAVFLLGIFNG
+342 FFKAAVFLLGIFNG

-370 SVGSAR
+370 SVGSAQ

-397 IIGTGLSDIARIILG
+397 IIGTGLSDIARIVLG
-412 DPASAYAFVFFLEGA
+412 DPASAYAFVFFLEGV
-427 LFVLAA
+427 LFVVAA
-433 YLSYQTRAQKPANEL
+433 YLSFQTRAQKQTNEL

>member
-1 MKPMSATETTY
+1 MSAQPTY

-56 LVALHYFIQLIR
+56 LVAIHYFIQLIR

-93 SGGILAA
+93 SGGVLAA
-100 ASTILLSHSVGLGI
+100 VSTILLSNSVVLGI
-114 ALATVAFLMIGIGV
+114 ALATIAFLMIGIGV

-133 ALLVLLAKRVEPN
+133 ALLVLLAKRVEPK

-155 WLMMIFGFAFTASI
+155 WLMMIFGFAFTASV
-169 SAKFLTPF
+169 SGKFLTPF

-202 GMESPVGNTQNVI
+202 GMESPVAKAQQLISGA
-215 KNTDE
+215 DE
-220 VELETA
+220 VETES
-226 PVKASFREAFAEVW
+226 PSKASFREAFAEVW
-240 KESRVRS
+240 KENRVRS

-296 LALAFITS
+296 LTLAFVTS
-304 KAKSQSLT
+304 KAKSQTLT
-312 TLSNWTIG
+312 SLSNWTIG
-320 GCLASAL
+320 GCIASAL
-327 AMLGLVLSGPIANVI
+327 AMLGLVLSGPIANII
-342 FFQAAVFLLGIFNG
+342 FFKATVFLLGIFNG

-397 IIGTGLSDIARIILG
+397 IIGTGLSDIARIVLG
-412 DPASAYAFVFFLEGA
+412 NPASAYAFVFFLEGV
-427 LFVLAA
+427 LFVVAA
-433 YLSYQTRAQKPANEL
+433 YLSYQTRSQKQTNNM
-448 SKQLVGV
+448 SSHLVGV

>member
-1 MKPMSATETTY
+1 MSTPETTY

-37 LLNRVMVVELA
+37 LLNRVMVIELA

-56 LVALHYFIQLIR
+56 LVAIHYFIQLIR

-93 SGGILAA
+93 SGGVLAA
-100 ASTILLSHSVGLGI
+100 ASTILLSNSVVLGI

-133 ALLVLLAKRVEPN
+133 ALLVLLAKRVEPK

-155 WLMMIFGFAFTASI
+155 WLMMIFGFAFTASV
-169 SAKFLTPF
+169 SGKFLTPF
-177 SFERLFIISSTVSVI
+177 SFERLLIVSSTVSVI
-192 AVVVT
+192 AVIVT

-202 GMESPVGNTQNVI
+202 GMEAPVT
-215 KNTDE
+215 KNQQLATKADE
-220 VELETA
+220 VESES
-226 PVKASFREAFAEVW
+226 PSKASFREAFAEVW

-270 AVAFGFSPAETT
+270 AVAFGFTPAETT
-282 TLSGLQNGGVLVGM
+282 TLSGLQNGGVLIGM
-296 LALAFITS
+296 LFLAFITS
-304 KAKSQSLT
+304 KAKSQTLTSLST
-312 TLSNWTIG
+312 WTIG

-342 FFQAAVFLLGIFNG
+342 FFQVAVFLLGIFNG

-370 SVGSAR
+370 SIGSAR

-412 DPASAYAFVFFLEGA
+412 DPASAYAFVFLLEGV
-427 LFVLAA
+427 LFVVAA
-433 YLSYQTRAQKPANEL
+433 YLSYQTRTQKQT
-448 SKQLVGV
+448 SKMSSHLVGV

>member
-1 MKPMSATETTY
+1 MNASNTTY

-56 LVALHYFIQLIR
+56 LVAIHYFIQLIR

-93 SGGILAA
+93 SGGVLAA
-100 ASTILLSHSVGLGI
+100 ASTILLSNSIVLGI

-133 ALLVLLAKRVEPN
+133 ALLVLLAKRVEPK

-155 WLMMIFGFAFTASI
+155 WLMMIFGFAFTASV
-169 SAKFLTPF
+169 SGKFLTPF
-177 SFERLFIISSTVSVI
+177 SFERLLMISSIVSVI
-192 AVVVT
+192 AVIVT

-202 GMESPVGNTQNVI
+202 GMESPITKNQQLATNV
-215 KNTDE
+215 DE
-220 VELETA
+220 AEPES
-226 PVKASFREAFAEVW
+226 PSKASFREAFAEVW

-247 FTWFVFVSML
+247 FTWFVFISML

-296 LALAFITS
+296 LVLAFVTS
-304 KAKSQSLT
+304 KAKSQTLT

-327 AMLGLVLSGPIANVI
+327 AMLGLVLSGPIANVM
-342 FFQAAVFLLGIFNG
+342 FFKATVFLLGIFNG

-412 DPASAYAFVFFLEGA
+412 EPASAYAFVFFLEGV
-427 LFVLAA
+427 LFVVAA
-433 YLSYQTRAQKPANEL
+433 YLSYQTRTQKQTNNM
-448 SKQLVGV
+448 SSHLVGV

>member
-1 MKPMSATETTY
+1 MSTPETTY

-37 LLNRVMVVELA
+37 LLNRVMVIELA

-56 LVALHYFIQLIR
+56 LVAIHYFIQLIR

-93 SGGILAA
+93 SGGVLAA
-100 ASTILLSHSVGLGI
+100 ASTILLSHSVVLGI

-133 ALLVLLAKRVEPN
+133 ALLVLLAKRVEPK

-169 SAKFLTPF
+169 SGKFLTPF
-177 SFERLFIISSTVSVI
+177 SFERLLMVSSTVSVI
-192 AVVVT
+192 AVIVT

-202 GMESPVGNTQNVI
+202 GMESPVAKTQKVLSNAE
-215 KNTDE
+215 E
-220 VELETA
+220 VDLEAA
-226 PVKASFREAFAEVW
+226 PLKVSFREAFAEVW

-282 TLSGLQNGGVLVGM
+282 TLSGLQNGGVLIGM
-296 LALAFITS
+296 LFLAFITS
-304 KAKSQSLT
+304 KAKSQTLTSLST
-312 TLSNWTIG
+312 WTIG

-327 AMLGLVLSGPIANVI
+327 AMLGLVLSGPIDNVI
-342 FFQAAVFLLGIFNG
+342 FFQASVFLLGIFNG

-370 SVGSAR
+370 SIGSAR

-412 DPASAYAFVFFLEGA
+412 DPASAYAFVFLLEGV
-427 LFVLAA
+427 LFVVAA
-433 YLSYQTRAQKPANEL
+433 YLSYQTRTQKQTSNI
-448 SKQLVGV
+448 SSHLVGV

>member
-1 MKPMSATETTY
+1 MSAQPTY

-56 LVALHYFIQLIR
+56 LVAIHYFIQLIR

-93 SGGILAA
+93 SGGVLAA
-100 ASTILLSHSVGLGI
+100 ASTILLSNSVVLGI
-114 ALATVAFLMIGIGV
+114 ALATIAFLMIGIGV

-133 ALLVLLAKRVEPN
+133 ALLVLLAKRVEPK

-155 WLMMIFGFAFTASI
+155 WLMMIFGFAFTASV
-169 SAKFLTPF
+169 SGKFLTPF

-202 GMESPVGNTQNVI
+202 GMESPVAKAQQLISGA
-215 KNTDE
+215 DE
-220 VELETA
+220 VETES
-226 PVKASFREAFAEVW
+226 PSKASFREAFAEVW

-296 LALAFITS
+296 LALAFVTS
-304 KAKSQSLT
+304 KAKSQTLT
-312 TLSNWTIG
+312 SLSNWTIG
-320 GCLASAL
+320 GCIASAL
-327 AMLGLVLSGPIANVI
+327 AMLGLVLSGPIENII
-342 FFQAAVFLLGIFNG
+342 FFKATVFLLGIFNG

-397 IIGTGLSDIARIILG
+397 IIGTGLSDIARIVLG
-412 DPASAYAFVFFLEGA
+412 NPASAYAFVFFLEGV
-427 LFVLAA
+427 LFVVAA
-433 YLSYQTRAQKPANEL
+433 YLSYQTRSQKQTNNM
-448 SKQLVGV
+448 SSHLVGV

>member
-1 MKPMSATETTY
+1 MSASESNY

-93 SGGILAA
+93 SGGVLAA
-100 ASTILLSHSVGLGI
+100 ASTILLSSSVGLGI
-114 ALATVAFLMIGIGV
+114 ALATLAFLMIGIGV

-133 ALLVLLAKRVEPN
+133 ALLVLLAKRVEPK

-155 WLMMIFGFAFTASI
+155 WLMMIFGFAFTASV
-169 SAKFLTPF
+169 SGKFLTPF
-177 SFERLFIISSTVSVI
+177 SFERLLMVSSTVSVI

-202 GMESPVGNTQNVI
+202 GMESPAVKTEQFTS
-215 KNTDE
+215 NTDE
-220 VELETA
+220 AETA
-226 PVKASFREAFAEVW
+226 SSPIKVSFREAFAEVW
-240 KESRVRS
+240 RESRVRS

-282 TLSGLQNGGVLVGM
+282 TLSGLQNGGVLLGM
-296 LALAFITS
+296 LFLAFITS
-304 KAKSQSLT
+304 KAKSQTLTSLST
-312 TLSNWTIG
+312 WTIG
-320 GCLASAL
+320 GCLASAF
-327 AMLGLVLSGPIANVI
+327 AMLGLVLSGPIDNVI
-342 FFQAAVFLLGIFNG
+342 FFKVSVFLLGIFNG

-370 SVGSAR
+370 SVGSAQ

-397 IIGTGLSDIARIILG
+397 IIGTGLSDIARIVLG
-412 DPASAYAFVFFLEGA
+412 DPASAYAFVFFLEGV
-427 LFVLAA
+427 LFVVAA
-433 YLSYQTRAQKPANEL
+433 YLSYQTRSQKQANEL

>member
-1 MKPMSATETTY
+1 MNIPETTY

-37 LLNRVMVVELA
+37 LLNRVMVIELA

-56 LVALHYFIQLIR
+56 LVAIHYFIQLIR

-93 SGGILAA
+93 SGGVLAA
-100 ASTILLSHSVGLGI
+100 ASTIVLSNSIVLGI
-114 ALATVAFLMIGIGV
+114 ALATIAFLMIGIGV

-133 ALLVLLAKRVEPN
+133 ALLVLLAKRVEPK

-155 WLMMIFGFAFTASI
+155 WLMMIFGFAFTASV
-169 SAKFLTPF
+169 SGKFLTPF
-177 SFERLFIISSTVSVI
+177 SFERLLMISSTVSVI

-197 FLAIW
+197 FLSIW
-202 GMESPVGNTQNVI
+202 GMESPVAKAVQLTSNP
-215 KNTDE
+215 D
-220 VELETA
+220 TA
-226 PVKASFREAFAEVW
+226 DSENPSKASFREAFSEVW

-270 AVAFGFSPAETT
+270 AVAFGFTPAQTT

-296 LALAFITS
+296 LALAFITT
-304 KAKSQSLT
+304 KAKSQTLT

-327 AMLGLVLSGPIANVI
+327 AMLGLVLSGPIANVV

-412 DPASAYAFVFFLEGA
+412 DPASAYAFVFFLEGV
-427 LFVLAA
+427 LFVVAA
-433 YLSYQTRAQKPANEL
+433 YLSYQTRTQKQTNNM
-448 SKQLVGV
+448 SSHLVGV